1 VELWEAIRAT
11 MMQQV
16 NKYEIAI
23 YNERVRTAV
32 RQAERNKTGLS
43 KDWADM
49 RYIEVRAESQEAARQ
64 KIFSRFPQDRG
75 FVIEE
80 IRLLEEG

>member
-1 VELWEAIRAT
+1 
-11 MMQQV
+11 MQQV

-43 KDWADM
+43 KDWADT
-49 RYIEVRAESQEAARQ
+49 RYIEVRAETQEGARQ
-64 KIFSRFPQDRG
+64 KILSRFPADRG
-75 FVIEE
+75 FVVEDV
-80 IRLLEEG
+80 RLLEEG